1 MEPEAPDLTA
11 KLSASQRF
19 LLLMDHS
26 LDFIELLGAEGTI
39 EAISA
44 AIKPLGGYDP
54 SDLIGRPY
62 RDIIHPDDC
71 ARASKA
77 FAGVLGGQRPGPVTL
92 RYRRKDGSWRT
103 VQVSARNF
111 LDDPA
116 VRAIVILTRDLTDQ
130 LEAENS
136 LAEANVELRRLS
148 QQLLVA
154 QETERSYIAAEL
166 HDDVQQILVGLRMS
180 MEPVRRTMPDL
191 SADVIDGWIQWVQ
204 EAIDRLHNLTSTLR
218 APVIGNRGLGAELR
232 TYIDRL
238 SVANGREILLEA
250 DASLG
255 WIEPEIELACLRIV
269 QEGLA
274 NAIKHSGAKHLRVCL
289 TRTGA
294 DLTVS
299 VRDDGIGFDVRSAR
313 ALAVER
319 GSIGLLSMRERAALA
334 GGRLEI
340 ESSAGQGTRICAI
353 FRSVHAAVEPK

>member
-1 MEPEAPDLTA
+1 MLRSWVATMCRVTCIASRIPSISSSCWEPRGRLRP
-11 KLSASQRF
+11 SRQPS
-19 LLLMDHS
+19 S
-26 LDFIELLGAEGTI
+26 LW
-39 EAISA
+39 
-44 AIKPLGGYDP
+44 GGYDP

-191 SADVIDGWIQWVQ
+191 SGRGRAVLADLVAQHWTSMLVERLAPARRSTGWPP
-204 EAIDRLHNLTSTLR
+204 RP
-218 APVIGNRGLGAELR
+218 APPARRSA
-232 TYIDRL
+232 
-238 SVANGREILLEA
+238 
-250 DASLG
+250 ASLH
-255 WIEPEIELACLRIV
+255 PFASRPC
-269 QEGLA
+269 
-274 NAIKHSGAKHLRVCL
+274 
-289 TRTGA
+289 
-294 DLTVS
+294 
-299 VRDDGIGFDVRSAR
+299 
-313 ALAVER
+313 
-319 GSIGLLSMRERAALA
+319 
-334 GGRLEI
+334 
-340 ESSAGQGTRICAI
+340 
-353 FRSVHAAVEPK
+353 